1 MAHLSADRASLCWGT
16 SSGSPRSALS
26 GLPFCAHPWA
36 LPHDTAFPPA
46 GWAPGGAR
54 HLIPTPG
61 PFTALTPEMHPCV
74 ITPGLS
80 EPRWAPEAGPDAPLS
95 RKSALGPLAHMV
107 PFILSLRLH
116 LRPLPVICIWAIL
129 SRTGN

>member
-1 MAHLSADRASLCWGT
+1 MAHLSASRASLCWGT

-61 PFTALTPEMHPCV
+61 PHLPRTCPKSLLTLQTMQCV
-74 ITPGLS
+74 Q
-80 EPRWAPEAGPDAPLS
+80 R
-95 RKSALGPLAHMV
+95 
-107 PFILSLRLH
+107 
-116 LRPLPVICIWAIL
+116 
-129 SRTGN
+129 